1 MSSVA
6 TAPSVFDCDQPRS
19 YNWPARSALTRLRG
33 RRIRR
38 RRTKLRREDIRD
50 VRLLVDRDRARALH
64 RRNSRDDGVLVGRIL
79 AGDGDLAAAAVRD
92 VDQFL
97 RRIIGK
103 SIDPFAVRYLRYD
116 LAGAG
121 IDHH

>member
-6 TAPSVFDCDQPRS
+6 AAPSVFDCDQPRR
-19 YNWPARSALTRLRG
+19 YEWPARSTLTRLRG
-33 RRIRR
+33 RRIGR
-38 RRTKLRREDIRD
+38 RRTKLRREYIRD

-79 AGDGDLAAAAVRD
+79 VRDGDLAAAAVRD

-97 RRIIGK
+97 RRIKGK
-103 SIDPFAVRYLRYD
+103 SIDAFAVRYLRYD
-116 LAGAG
+116 FAGAG
-121 IDHH
+121 VHDH